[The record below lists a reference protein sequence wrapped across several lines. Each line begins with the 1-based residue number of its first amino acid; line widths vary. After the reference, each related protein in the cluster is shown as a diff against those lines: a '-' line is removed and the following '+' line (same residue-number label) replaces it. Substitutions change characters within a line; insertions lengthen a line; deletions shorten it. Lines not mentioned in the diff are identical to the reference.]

1 MSETRLT
8 ARRVLIRSKV
18 SASYEMPLQFYILKG
33 HLVGLT
39 IRSIAIVGDDYI
51 DAVGMPLSQSNELAE
66 ELLKERK
73 ANVL

>member
-1 MSETRLT
+1 M
-8 ARRVLIRSKV
+8 
-18 SASYEMPLQFYILKG
+18 
-33 HLVGLT
+33 GLT